1 MYSFTCFEAPKFK
14 HLTEQTD
21 TNYVLILVCI
31 HARLTVCSADTTIF
45 YFPHIGSEFIYR
57 ERFEQVLS
65 YCVWRRHS
73 SFRFWWRKCKVNF
86 LNNFLLAS
94 YPCEAGSVT
103 VKVHIYCFL
112 IRSCNSGS
120 LNSTLA
126 KGKAI
131 LCFQSRSQRSA
142 TVAIRTVTEAGGA
155 GLIFAQFPTK
165 DVDTSW
171 SKPCVQVDF
180 ITGTTILSYM
190 EATRWVLCKSNIYS
204 LCTSL
209 SNVRK

>member
-73 SFRFWWRKCKVNF
+73 SFRCWWKKCKVNF
-86 LNNFLLAS
+86 LTSFLLAW
-94 YPCEAGSVT
+94 YLCKTVNLT
-103 VKVHIYCFL
+103 VKVHIYCFNYAQEL
-112 IRSCNSGS
+112 QFREPECHLSKRKSNSLFPVS
-120 LNSTLA
+120 
-126 KGKAI
+126 
-131 LCFQSRSQRSA
+131 
-142 TVAIRTVTEAGGA
+142 VTEVSHSCYKNKNCNG
-155 GLIFAQFPTK
+155 
-165 DVDTSW
+165 SW
-171 SKPCVQVDF
+171 R
-180 ITGTTILSYM
+180 
-190 EATRWVLCKSNIYS
+190 RWSHICSVSN
-204 LCTSL
+204 
-209 SNVRK
+209 